1 MTELLKV
8 FVYGTLKPGEA
19 NYDRYCHPW
28 VIEAKPAIVYGRL
41 YHLPLGY
48 PALTSG
54 NSPVQG
60 FLLWFKDPTILAD
73 LDELEDYQADRPL
86 EMNEYF
92 RIQTEIFEVEP
103 HRQSLGTA
111 WVYQMQPALIEQL
124 GGVWV
129 PSGQWTSQTPNF

>member
-19 NYDRYCHPW
+19 NYHRYCHPW
-28 VIEAKPAIVYGRL
+28 VIEARPAIVYGRL
-41 YHLPLGY
+41 YHLPLSY

-54 NSPVQG
+54 NLPVQG
-60 FLLWFKDPTILAD
+60 FLLSFKETAILAD

-92 RIQTEIFEVEP
+92 RIQTEIFEAAP
-103 HRQSLGTA
+103 DRQPLGAA
-111 WVYQMQPALIEQL
+111 WVYQMRLDLIEQL
-124 GGVWV
+124 GGVWL